1 MAQLYAGNQNL
12 NCRQTWRLD
21 ENNLS
26 LKTYLNS
33 GLNPALV
40 SSQCLL
46 HSHYVLLTFQ
56 LFVKEGTKEGI
67 ISYLMVINTV
77 IILKIYNCFFF

>member
-33 GLNPALV
+33 GLNPAVV
-40 SSQCLL
+40 SSQSCLL
-46 HSHYVLLTFQ
+46 HSHYVLNFSTVCQRRHQNYHITFDGYKYRYYPKDLQ
-56 LFVKEGTKEGI
+56 LF
-67 ISYLMVINTV
+67 
-77 IILKIYNCFFF
+77 FF

>member
-1 MAQLYAGNQNL
+1 MALLYAGNQNL

-33 GLNPALV
+33 GSNPALV
-40 SSQCLL
+40 SSQSCLL

-56 LFVKEGTKEGI
+56 LFVKEGTKTI
-67 ISYLMVINTV
+67 ISYLMVIP
-77 IILKIYNCFFF
+77 LLYPKDLQLFFF

>member
-21 ENNLS
+21 ENNLP

-33 GLNPALV
+33 GSNPALV
-40 SSQCLL
+40 SGQSCLL
-46 HSHYVLLTFQ
+46 HSHHVLLTIQ
-56 LFVKEGTKEGI
+56 LFVKEGTKSPKL
-67 ISYLMVINTV
+67 SYHI
-77 IILKIYNCFFF
+77 

>member
-33 GLNPALV
+33 GLNPAMV
-40 SSQCLL
+40 SSQSCLL

-56 LFVKEGTKEGI
+56 LFVKEGTKTI
-67 ISYLMVINTV
+67 ISYLMVIP
-77 IILKIYNCFFF
+77 LLS